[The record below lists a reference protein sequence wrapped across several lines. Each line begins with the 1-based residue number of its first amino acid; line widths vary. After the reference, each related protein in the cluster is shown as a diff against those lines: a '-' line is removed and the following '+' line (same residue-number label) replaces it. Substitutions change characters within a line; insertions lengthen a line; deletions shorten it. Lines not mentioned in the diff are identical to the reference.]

1 MVFYYKSYRTK
12 SLLFIIF
19 IGLLLIRLTIITYP
33 IPNQFEAKIIK
44 INENYVIGKTKGIK
58 ILIYTDK
65 ALNYDEKIS
74 FSGEY
79 SEISQPASKYSF
91 SFSNFMLN
99 NNVKYSIK
107 AKNVKIV
114 SQKQTLRSRL
124 YKKVNMHKDYL
135 ILNKIFFGINNSEI
149 DFNIIFLMSSAGV
162 IIKSLIAIIK
172 KILNK
177 FMYKKTTDIIEILLL
192 CFFMVVFKH
201 YLFYLNYLFFI
212 LLKKMKFNN
221 ADATFLAASIILLF
235 NPLYM
240 FSISFV
246 VNLAFRI
253 TNIISLKNNM
263 RFIESLFVIL
273 PIQLRLFYKANIFQ
287 IIFYRY
293 YKLTAI
299 AVYCLAVFDIFLKT
313 SLTKSFLTIIDL
325 KFPLLTISG
334 HMPNI
339 LLIFW
344 LFFGLLMLSRTNH
357 LYKFIM
363 LLIIVAN
370 QNQMLFNPSLVYTQL
385 YVGQGDAAIIR
396 YPFKKQV
403 LFIDTGPPTA
413 KNKLDAY
420 LNYYGIK
427 TIHTIIISHDD
438 LDHSGNCQHLLDNY
452 QVNNFVETMQT
463 TNFYNLKLNSVNY
476 QVGDDNDQSL
486 ITFFKVNNYTYL
498 SLGDISKSVEKIF
511 LKQYV
516 GINPNIIKLAHHGS
530 NTSSSDQ
537 LLSQKSVK
545 LLLNSSGK
553 NNMYKHPN
561 HFVLKRILKYQL
573 PFIDTQLVGDI
584 EIYHFFGYNFI
595 TY

>member
-545 LLLNSSGK
+545 LLLNSSGR